1 MAPQDRHEQSQAVQD
16 DARAGDEG
24 HEAHVVA
31 EVAKGRGKTPE
42 ARIPAAAVVTLLVI
56 DPDEV
61 AAGRAHYGPA
71 RLTPEHPPQNSMQ
84 I

>member
-1 MAPQDRHEQSQAVQD
+1 MTDTSKAQCVQD
-16 DARAGDEG
+16 DAGAGDEG
-24 HEAHVVA
+24 HEPHVVP
-31 EVAKGRGKTPE
+31 EVAEGGGEAPE

-61 AAGRAHYGPA
+61 AAGRAHHGPA
-71 RLTPEHPPQNSMQ
+71 RLPPEHPPQNSMQ